1 MPSLKPIKEL
11 SKDHVLMVLYMVF
24 NGEIKEELM
33 VY

>member
-1 MPSLKPIKEL
+1 MPSLKPVKSSL
-11 SKDHVLMVLYMVF
+11 KDHVLMVLYMVF